1 MQSRA
6 AAAQEQRLRRG
17 ICCAWCVGGFVQH
30 GWGTLLAPPGKHE
43 GGLVMDL
50 AFGGYLW
57 AQRALST
64 GPTARLLQCRHTIAV
79 ARMVR
84 LLDF

>member
-1 MQSRA
+1 
-6 AAAQEQRLRRG
+6 
-17 ICCAWCVGGFVQH
+17 
-30 GWGTLLAPPGKHE
+30 
-43 GGLVMDL
+43 MDL

-64 GPTARLLQCRHTIAV
+64 GPTARLLQCRHTIVV
-79 ARMVR
+79 AGMVR